1 MRRAYDAN
9 YSQGMTTFDELVA
22 IDCGVLDDAADL
34 GAGLTHEQWLTP
46 TACTGWKVADMVAHL
61 IDIEQL
67 LLGDHRPEHEPDWD
81 SLPWVDRDLSRFTEV
96 GVDARRGLPQA
107 EVITELRETTERRMA
122 QLDSGP
128 HELDAMVPGFF
139 GKEAPIGR
147 QLNRRIFDSWVHLQ
161 DMRTALGIDEGWDSI
176 AARVTRGQLIDGAEL
191 AWTSLDKDPLD
202 AVRIVLSDIGETI
215 ALGESAEPTT
225 ITMTWPDFFA
235 RVCGRAS
242 ADDIAWNQRV
252 RIDGNLT
259 LAARLLGAL
268 VVTP

>member
-1 MRRAYDAN
+1 M
-9 YSQGMTTFDELVA
+9 TFDELVA

-34 GAGLTHEQWLTP
+34 SAGLTHAQWLMP
-46 TACTGWKVADMVAHL
+46 TACTGWTVADMVAHL

-67 LLGDHRPEHEPDWD
+67 LLGDDRPDHEPDWA
-81 SLPWVDRDLSRFTEV
+81 SLPWVDRELSRFTEV

-107 EVITELRETTERRMA
+107 EVIAELRETAERRMT
-122 QLDSGP
+122 QLESGP

-147 QLNRRIFDSWVHLQ
+147 QLSRRIFDSWVHLQ
-161 DMRTALGIDEGWDSI
+161 DIRIALGITEGWDSI

-191 AWTSLDKDPLD
+191 AWTSLDNDALD

-215 ALGESAEPTT
+215 ALGESPEPTT

-235 RVCGRAS
+235 RACGRVS

-259 LAARLLGAL
+259 LAARLLGAIA
-268 VVTP
+268 VTP